1 MTIECV
7 GKNVRRA
14 ISTMIV
20 MIVDPI
26 KRFGFD
32 RRVLKLLE
40 ERLRMRSPKGGS
52 SYMSI
57 SSGISDS
64 AFEVNYSLT
73 LGSKKTY
80 ARSTQRLI
88 NT

>member
-1 MTIECV
+1 MIECV

-20 MIVDPI
+20 RIVDPI

-52 SYMSI
+52 SYMSV
-57 SSGISDS
+57 SGISDS
-64 AFEVNYSLT
+64 VFDVNYSLT